1 VRNARQALP
10 ALRLLAPYILSNVP
24 KQATEL
30 ADTVSKH
37 LLALAAMSKDEQI
50 IKLLLEN
57 GPDLSANK
65 NIDNDN
71 DPLKIAI
78 DNAAA
83 ECAQILFSH
92 LPNTA
97 PAGFT
102 PLMSAIHASLADLAL
117 LFLKSEHSGPS
128 HLTNQGQFALR
139 RMTGAPTPNGGSL

>member
-1 VRNARQALP
+1 MRGRAFLHDACYAGATEVAAS
-10 ALRLLAPYILSNVP
+10 ILSNVP
-24 KQATEL
+24 EQATEL

-37 LLALAAMSKDEQI
+37 FLALAAMSNDEQI

-57 GPDLSANK
+57 GPDLSAKK

-92 LPNTA
+92 LPNTG

-102 PLMSAIHASLADLAL
+102 PLMSAIHASW
-117 LFLKSEHSGPS
+117 G
-128 HLTNQGQFALR
+128 T
-139 RMTGAPTPNGGSL
+139 SLCCS